1 MKNQILSISFY
12 LLYLVAMIRPLMPI
26 IEYQLNYDYITTILC
41 ENVDRPY
48 LECNGKCYLID
59 RISETS
65 KQSQEQN
72 SIPIINIDDY
82 PVSPITDF
90 SMDFKISSFFV
101 QHNYIGLSELSD
113 MYTSFVLRPPIYS

>member
-1 MKNQILSISFY
+1 M
-12 LLYLVAMIRPLMPI
+12 RPLMPI

-65 KQSQEQN
+65 KESQEQN
-72 SIPIINIDDY
+72 TMPTIDIDDY
-82 PVSPITDF
+82 PVSPIVKF
-90 SMDFKISSFFV
+90 SMYFKTSSFFV
-101 QHNYIGLSELSD
+101 QHEYIGLNDLSD
-113 MYTSFVLRPPIYS
+113 MYTSFVLRPPIFC